1 MKIML
6 VDVYKI
12 VNYAGGIE
20 KVLCEFANHFS
31 QRGDEVVI
39 TCLDTEKGRPLYLL
53 NDKVKF
59 VNLCFKYGQQY
70 NRGLKYY
77 LVKFEKEFLRAFGGK
92 KLQWRGTIRND
103 PKKKYFYD
111 TFRERLKKCLEKE
124 KPDVVLGASPDASM
138 LVYQAVNLSDRLNPI
153 QIGMCHVDARYCV
166 KHMLSEELDV
176 WKAIDA
182 VQVLMPSFIKSVQQA
197 GIKRVVCIPNNV
209 KQLSADERVDSSLP
223 HHNIISIGRFEKDV
237 KRPHLIVEAFCKIAD
252 QFPKWSLVMYG
263 DISNKKYIKE
273 IQKKIKDN
281 KLQNRIFLNGPTT
294 KVYDVLRKSDI
305 FVTASAS
312 EGVGL
317 AVTEAM
323 SVGLPVVAYKGAGAL
338 DDLIENGINGY
349 LCEDDNTFVEKLAIL
364 LDNEKQRLF
373 MGEKA
378 IKSIKRYDSNIIWNK
393 WAQLLEHLI
402 RTKRR

>member
-1 MKIML
+1 
-6 VDVYKI
+6 
-12 VNYAGGIE
+12 
-20 KVLCEFANHFS
+20 
-31 QRGDEVVI
+31 
-39 TCLDTEKGRPLYLL
+39 
-53 NDKVKF
+53 
-59 VNLCFKYGQQY
+59 
-70 NRGLKYY
+70 
-77 LVKFEKEFLRAFGGK
+77 
-92 KLQWRGTIRND
+92 
-103 PKKKYFYD
+103 
-111 TFRERLKKCLEKE
+111 
-124 KPDVVLGASPDASM
+124 
-138 LVYQAVNLSDRLNPI
+138 
-153 QIGMCHVDARYCV
+153 
-166 KHMLSEELDV
+166 
-176 WKAIDA
+176 
-182 VQVLMPSFIKSVQQA
+182 
-197 GIKRVVCIPNNV
+197 
-209 KQLSADERVDSSLP
+209 
-223 HHNIISIGRFEKDV
+223 
-237 KRPHLIVEAFCKIAD
+237 
-252 QFPKWSLVMYG
+252 MYG

-312 EGVGL
+312 EGFGL